1 MPPTFGNGKIC
12 YMVIPAQ
19 DVDRSAAF
27 YAEAFGWSVRK
38 RDDGSTSFDDGVG
51 EVSGT
56 WVLGRKAH
64 TNDGLLVHI
73 MVDDA
78 EAAVAKVVALGG
90 LVLQPIDPNAK
101 EIVAHFTDP
110 AGNVMG
116 IYQHGG
122 RK

>member
-12 YMVIPAQ
+12 YIVIPAQ

-38 RDDGSTSFDDGVG
+38 RDDGSTSFDEGVG
-51 EVSGT
+51 GV
-56 WVLGRKAH
+56 
-64 TNDGLLVHI
+64 LVHI

-90 LVLQPIDPNAK
+90 LVLHPIDPNAK

-116 IYQHGG
+116 
-122 RK
+122 